1 MIPVKTII
9 REYENTLDAAIRL
22 QSQLGRL
29 SEIVSSYLGEE
40 VVADICG
47 GNEIEFR
54 RMKDGFVDA
63 YSTMRLEDII
73 HKK

>member
-9 REYENTLDAAIRL
+9 REYENTVDAARRL
-22 QSQLGRL
+22 QSQIGRL
-29 SEIVSSYLGEE
+29 SGIVSSYLGEE

-54 RMKDGFVDA
+54 RMKDGFIDGD
-63 YSTMRLEDII
+63 STIRLEDII
-73 HKK
+73 HNK